1 MEMAV
6 QGELSFVT
14 VISVDFRLPVH
25 AEEQSLDSEE
35 SPKQK
40 SPPLLGSGLSQ
51 SLVLFSNPVVQLQVC
66 ESHAPQFP
74 FAM

>member
-1 MEMAV
+1 M
-6 QGELSFVT
+6 
-14 VISVDFRLPVH
+14 VISVDFRLPEHV
-25 AEEQSLDSEE
+25 EEQSIDSEE

-40 SPPLLGSGLSQ
+40 SPRLLGGGLSQ
-51 SLVLFSNPVVQLQVC
+51 SLALFSNPVVQLQVC